1 MLLRHLDIPDEIYYK
16 MVEYVE
22 TDDTKEI
29 IARHGFDLA
38 MTTKVGIADL
48 TTHDSYVLPRI
59 DTNDLP
65 RSGDAEIVSLTR
77 KLM

>member
-29 IARHGFDLA
+29 HEFILDVLISYVDIHTELENDLA
-38 MTTKVGIADL
+38 EVKKE
-48 TTHDSYVLPRI
+48 S
-59 DTNDLP
+59 N
-65 RSGDAEIVSLTR
+65 E
-77 KLM
+77 